1 MKRRYVFKGLA
12 CAIALTAGM
21 SGAAVAAAEEAS
33 ATETTQASGQSA
45 VIALA
50 EEIFELTNAEREEQG
65 LDALRYDTTLGWT
78 AQQWAKEM
86 CGNHEVSHSEDAEV
100 ENVAWF
106 GALPS
111 ADEVLRVWM
120 ENPGAKENVLDPE
133 MRKIGIGIAQAED
146 GSYVVQRFGA

>member
-1 MKRRYVFKGLA
+1 MTRRYVFKGLA

-45 VIALA
+45 AIALA
-50 EEIFELTNAEREEQG
+50 KEIFELTNAAREDQG
-65 LDALRYDTTLGWT
+65 LDVLRYDSTLGWT
-78 AQQWAKEM
+78 AQQWAEEM
-86 CGNHEVSHSEDAEV
+86 CGNSMVGHSEDAEV

-106 GALPS
+106 GTLPS

-133 MRKIGIGIAQAED
+133 MHKIGIGIAQAED

>member
-21 SGAAVAAAEEAS
+21 GGAAVVAAEEAS
-33 ATETTQASGQSA
+33 VTETTQVSGQSA
-45 VIALA
+45 VIALV
-50 EEIFELTNAEREEQG
+50 EEIFKLTNAEREDQG
-65 LDALRYDTTLGWT
+65 LDALRYNSTLGWT
-78 AQQWAKEM
+78 AQQWAEEM
-86 CGNHEVSHSEDAEV
+86 SGTSMVGHSEDVEA

-106 GALPS
+106 GTLPS

-120 ENPGAKENVLDPE
+120 KNPVARENVLDPE
-133 MRKIGIGIAQAED
+133 MSKIGIGIAQAED